1 MHTGQLIDEY
11 YIGPCKIQKRAVC
24 NVDGK
29 LLTYSYEAFSRNTL
43 FGSDDCLTEKEAL
56 EAVFNHIKCRK
67 KAIDADFYE
76 LMSTLNKEFVMKN
89 NYDGMVKH
97 IDELIEE
104 NSRMQKYCE
113 DVITKYCSQVFKENF
128 EEIVKNV
135 EWDWFVPDGTGDDH
149 ILYFSEISKDAP
161 PYIETLFFKYIDYIP
176 YLKIQCKEGI
186 YFEKSFEKSSD
197 KFLAFDSAERMLE
210 FSKTVKVHIV
220 E

>member
-29 LLTYSYEAFSRNTL
+29 LLTYSYEAFSRNTT
-43 FGSDDCLTEKEAL
+43 FCSDDCLTEKEAL
-56 EAVFNHIKCRK
+56 EIVFNHIKCRK

-76 LMSTLNKEFVMKN
+76 LMDTLNKEFVMKN

-104 NSRMQKYCE
+104 SSRMQKYCE

-135 EWDWFVPDGTGDDH
+135 EWDWFGPDGTGDDY
-149 ILYFSEISKDAP
+149 ILYFSEISKDAS
-161 PYIETLFFKYIDYIP
+161 PYIETLFFKYIDYFP
-176 YLKIQCKEGI
+176 YLRIQCKEGI
-186 YFEKSFEKSSD
+186 HFNKSFD
-197 KFLAFDSAERMLE
+197 KFLIFDSKERLLE
-210 FSKTVKVHIV
+210 FSKTVKVRIV

>member
-1 MHTGQLIDEY
+1 MKYQ
-11 YIGPCKIQKRAVC
+11 R
-24 NVDGK
+24 
-29 LLTYSYEAFSRNTL
+29 LLVNT
-43 FGSDDCLTEKEAL
+43 
-56 EAVFNHIKCRK
+56 
-67 KAIDADFYE
+67 
-76 LMSTLNKEFVMKN
+76 MKN
-89 NYDGMVKH
+89 NYDGLKKR

-113 DVITKYCSQVFKENF
+113 DVIKDYCTMVFRGNF

-176 YLKIQCKEGI
+176 YLKIKCKEGI

-197 KFLAFDSAERMLE
+197 KFLTFDSAERMLE

>member
-1 MHTGQLIDEY
+1 MHTGRLIDEY

-29 LLTYSYEAFSRNTL
+29 LLTYSYEAFSRNTI
-43 FGSDDCLTEKEAL
+43 FGSGDYLTEKEAI
-56 EAVFNHIKCRK
+56 ETVFNHIKRWK
-67 KAIDADFYE
+67 KDIDADFYE
-76 LMSTLNKEFVMKN
+76 LMDTLNKEFVMKN

-135 EWDWFVPDGTGDDH
+135 EWYWFVPDGTGDDH
-149 ILYFSEISKDAP
+149 ILYFSEILKDAP
-161 PYIETLFFKYIDYIP
+161 PYIETLFKYIDYIP
-176 YLKIQCKEGI
+176 YLKIQCSEGI
-186 YFEKSFEKSSD
+186 TFANSIQKC
-197 KFLAFDSAERMLE
+197 LLFDSAERMLE

>member
-1 MHTGQLIDEY
+1 MKYQ
-11 YIGPCKIQKRAVC
+11 R
-24 NVDGK
+24 
-29 LLTYSYEAFSRNTL
+29 LLVNT
-43 FGSDDCLTEKEAL
+43 
-56 EAVFNHIKCRK
+56 
-67 KAIDADFYE
+67 
-76 LMSTLNKEFVMKN
+76 MKN

-135 EWDWFVPDGTGDDH
+135 EWDWFVSDGNGDNH
-149 ILYFSEISKDAP
+149 ILYFSEILKDAP
-161 PYIETLFFKYIDYIP
+161 PYIETLFKYIDYIP

-186 YFEKSFEKSSD
+186 CFNKSFD
-197 KFLAFDSAERMLE
+197 KFLTFDFDSAERMLE
-210 FSKTVKVHIV
+210 FSKTANVHIV

>member
-1 MHTGQLIDEY
+1 METGWLIDQY
-11 YIGPCKIQKRAVC
+11 YIGPCTIQKRAVC

-29 LLTYSYEAFSRNTL
+29 LLTYSYEAFSRNTT
-43 FGSDDCLTEKEAL
+43 FGSGDYLTEKEAL

-76 LMSTLNKEFVMKN
+76 LMGTLNKEFVMKN

-135 EWDWFVPDGTGDDH
+135 EWDWFVSDGNGDNH
-149 ILYFSEISKDAP
+149 ILYFSEILKDAP
-161 PYIETLFFKYIDYIP
+161 PYIETLFKYIDYIP

-186 YFEKSFEKSSD
+186 CFNKSFD
-197 KFLAFDSAERMLE
+197 KFLTFDFDSAERMLE
-210 FSKTVKVHIV
+210 FSKTVNVHIV